1 MTLFAGE
8 EVSLVPTDAD
18 VNRTS
23 GLRYKKSKDQA
34 RSEGVDS
41 GEWTRLTPPE
51 TISAV
56 PGGSHVDVRR
66 RALTFAGP
74 LGSVPEVSRT

>member
-1 MTLFAGE
+1 VTLFAGE

-41 GEWTRLTPPE
+41 GPRLFQKRK
-51 TISAV
+51 
-56 PGGSHVDVRR
+56 G
-66 RALTFAGP
+66 
-74 LGSVPEVSRT
+74 RTAERVY

>member
-41 GEWTRLTPPE
+41 GPRLFQKRK
-51 TISAV
+51 
-56 PGGSHVDVRR
+56 G
-66 RALTFAGP
+66 
-74 LGSVPEVSRT
+74 RTAERVY